1 MRRRQ
6 FQFFFHVVQ
15 KREADF
21 TGEGFSCIC
30 NSRGALALTQIV
42 KSCYIC
48 SQHKQQEKKN
58 NSRCPRAYGR
68 GRAFISQNRRE
79 YFERARAKPREN
91 DGRRESSC
99 VSRSAN
105 QQHPFVGL
113 QKGEKQVSK
122 KIFSKTCNCRQE
134 GTKIE
139 ARTRVIIFTTEYW
152 C

>member
-48 SQHKQQEKKN
+48 SQHKQQEKKTTAAVPERTGEEERLYHKIGESISNARVPNHERTTADVNLRACRVPPIN
-58 NSRCPRAYGR
+58 NTPSLDY
-68 GRAFISQNRRE
+68 RRE
-79 YFERARAKPREN
+79 RNRFPKKSSVKRATVDRKEPKLKRAR
-91 DGRRESSC
+91 G
-99 VSRSAN
+99 
-105 QQHPFVGL
+105 
-113 QKGEKQVSK
+113 
-122 KIFSKTCNCRQE
+122 
-134 GTKIE
+134 
-139 ARTRVIIFTTEYW
+139 
-152 C
+152 